1 MWKNV
6 KAKYRVIERFK
17 DQYPL
22 EKMCK
27 VFEVSRSGFYKWRK
41 RMNTESERHPLD
53 QLIIECQE
61 QTKQTYGYRRTALWI
76 QKQGKGN
83 WCPLTVLH
91 HMRKLELLAQVR
103 RKRAYTTY
111 KQGGHKYENLLNRE
125 FVQEKPNYRWVTD
138 ITYIITPQ
146 RTYYLCA
153 ILDLHSRYIVAYRL
167 GTEITASLVA
177 DTVRDAFAREKGK
190 VADGLALHSDQG
202 CQYTSEEYFALTQ
215 EYHFAASMS
224 RRGCPYDNAIME
236 NFFGTFK
243 TECLYR
249 CRPTTGEQVRQLVD
263 EYIHFYNYER
273 IDLKNGLTP
282 YEIRSKAV

>member
-1 MWKNV
+1 MWKDV

-17 DQYPL
+17 DQYPI

-61 QTKQTYGYRRTALWI
+61 QTKQTYGYRRTTLWI

-202 CQYTSEEYFALTQ
+202 CQYTSEEYFALT
-215 EYHFAASMS
+215 
-224 RRGCPYDNAIME
+224 
-236 NFFGTFK
+236 
-243 TECLYR
+243 
-249 CRPTTGEQVRQLVD
+249 
-263 EYIHFYNYER
+263 
-273 IDLKNGLTP
+273 
-282 YEIRSKAV
+282 